1 MRTLRSSWK
10 SGRRW
15 SPRRQSASPTAYRTA
30 LGRSGTEHMR
40 SVQAL
45 EGRPGVRVRAAAPP
59 DAPAIAEFQTAC
71 WRILNLDWPG
81 GRAILPEVVDGC
93 LDRAVERGVGVN
105 HLAEPPHRNP
115 GVHGHGERA
124 QDLAAPRAGR
134 GGAHEN
140 PPLGILDQLD
150 EAVIAGLVDPAPGGT
165 GNLGAAHPDR
175 RAPFL
180 RLSLGQADRAD

>member
-1 MRTLRSSWK
+1 MTLYVHAAQRGTGLAAMLLYCAVGGEPAHLWGFSATTRAPRPSTSSTASTATAARK
-10 SGRRW
+10 PTPTRPAGNTLHASSSGAI
-15 SPRRQSASPTAYRTA
+15 SPPLSGAFSA
-30 LGRSGTEHMR
+30 
-40 SVQAL
+40 
-45 EGRPGVRVRAAAPP
+45 
-59 DAPAIAEFQTAC
+59 
-71 WRILNLDWPG
+71 
-81 GRAILPEVVDGC
+81 EVVDGG
-93 LDRAVERGVGVN
+93 LDRAVERGVGVD

-115 GVHGHGERA
+115 GVERHGERA
-124 QDLAAPRAGR
+124 EDLTTPRGGR

-150 EAVIAGLVDPAPGGT
+150 EAVVAGLVDPAPGGT